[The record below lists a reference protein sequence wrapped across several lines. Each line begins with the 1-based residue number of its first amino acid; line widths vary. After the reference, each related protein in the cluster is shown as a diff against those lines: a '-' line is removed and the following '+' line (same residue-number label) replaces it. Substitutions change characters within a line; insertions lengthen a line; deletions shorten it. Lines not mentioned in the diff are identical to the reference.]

1 LTSAEAGVAL
11 YHFQADPNGSG
22 DVGQVFVRFQE
33 MATGNMVERSWTI
46 PYEREVLR
54 LEESKP
60 SMQLAAIAGM
70 FAEKIRS
77 SPIGEAMNLEE
88 MRTLSSRLRNS
99 YGKNRQVS
107 ELIRM
112 IEKASQLS
120 Q

>member
-1 LTSAEAGVAL
+1 
-11 YHFQADPNGSG
+11 
-22 DVGQVFVRFQE
+22 
-33 MATGNMVERSWTI
+33 
-46 PYEREVLR
+46 
-54 LEESKP
+54 
-60 SMQLAAIAGM
+60 MQLAAIAGM

-77 SPIGEAMNLEE
+77 SPIGEAMDLEK
-88 MRTLSSRLRNS
+88 MRTLSSQLRNS